1 MFTACSPGRYVA
13 ARDAVRAML
22 GRLVVAGVV
31 AITLLAPTAAVA
43 VTVDQVVA
51 LSQAGVTDAVIL
63 ALIDR
68 DRTIF
73 AIEPEQ
79 IVKLQRDGLSQAVIV
94 AMLKSGREEGEQA
107 ARADAAYNTASIAA
121 ALAPAPELVI
131 VGHGPDRPNTGHYDT
146 FNWGSPGYPGYPGY
160 SGYSGYSGYGE
171 YGGIPVP
178 YGVPSFSRSFSLSR
192 RHSNTPSYGARR
204 FDATQ
209 PTALCY
215 AQVRTAGSG
224 VPLSF
229 VTECP
234 AVMQPRRLR

>member
-1 MFTACSPGRYVA
+1 MFTACPTGQYVA
-13 ARDAVRAML
+13 TRRPMRARL
-22 GRLVVAGVV
+22 LRLVVVGAV
-31 AITLLAPTAAVA
+31 AFTLLAPAAAHA

-51 LSQAGVTDAVIL
+51 LAQAGVTDAVIL

-73 AIEPEQ
+73 GIEPEQ
-79 IVKLQRDGLSQAVIV
+79 IVKLQRDGLSEAVIL

-107 ARADAAYNTASIAA
+107 ARTDAAANTAWIAA
-121 ALAPAPELVI
+121 GLAPAPELVI
-131 VGHGPDRPNTGHYDT
+131 VGHGPDRPNTGHYDS
-146 FNWGSPGYPGYPGY
+146 FNWSSPA
-160 SGYSGYSGYGE
+160 YGNWTSPA

-178 YGVPSFSRSFSLSR
+178 YGIPSFSRSFGASR
-192 RHSNTPSYGARR
+192 RHSNTPLSGGRR

-209 PTALCY
+209 PRALCY
-215 AQVRTAGSG
+215 AQVRSAGSG
-224 VPLSF
+224 VPLSM

>member
-1 MFTACSPGRYVA
+1 M
-13 ARDAVRAML
+13 
-22 GRLVVAGVV
+22 AGVV

-146 FNWGSPGYPGYPGY
+146 FNWGSPGYPGY
-160 SGYSGYSGYGE
+160 SGYSGYGE

-178 YGVPSFSRSFSLSR
+178 YGVPSFSRSFSWSR